1 MNPCKKYLSI
11 LLALAMVMS
20 VFSACGKQ
28 EIAAATDAAPTE
40 AQTEAPAETQAVDET
55 LAPAESAASVSYYQV
70 GDKIEDF
77 TINTYDGREV
87 SLYKVLEEKNMVLL
101 NFWATWCGPCG
112 MEFPAMQEAYAQ
124 YQDKMEIIA
133 MSIEETDS
141 DEVLADY
148 VQEKGMT
155 FCVARDA
162 IGLNSRFQFSGI
174 PTSIVVD
181 RFGTICLIEEGA
193 VPDAAIFTN
202 LFDIYTAEDYPQSII
217 LPSMRSER
225 PAVQP
230 ADPAQLNE
238 ALNGEGGT
246 LEFTNSTNPYYWPM
260 TVAQKDGR
268 TVVTASNVASLLS
281 KAVVETQVDV
291 NAGDVLVMEY
301 KLASENYTNIMSVEV
316 NGKVVKK
323 IFAAEDWK
331 TYAYRFEEGGSH
343 KISVD
348 FKIAGEI
355 LGADEGMWIDSI
367 RVVTGDE
374 ALQALEANPQYPVGE
389 QNNIQLLNEN
399 VTDAYIYDEADP
411 SVTEPMHF
419 CPDST
424 LRLMITLD
432 ETVDPENACLENV
445 MTGDVYPLVPYA
457 VEDGYLVEIPNATAE
472 AYLSS
477 VFVCCDGVPVV
488 GMNISLSEEACTKY
502 FDMIREYT
510 GQSLVWEYCDDSMA
524 AQTASG
530 DVTYTVTYVDQNGAP
545 VSGVMCQV
553 CDDSMCQV
561 FVSDA
566 NGVCQ
571 FTLPAK
577 GYEVH
582 TLKVPEGYEGDT
594 TTITNAPV
602 QGGELTFTLT
612 KK

>member
-1 MNPCKKYLSI
+1 
-11 LLALAMVMS
+11 
-20 VFSACGKQ
+20 
-28 EIAAATDAAPTE
+28 
-40 AQTEAPAETQAVDET
+40 
-55 LAPAESAASVSYYQV
+55 
-70 GDKIEDF
+70 
-77 TINTYDGREV
+77 
-87 SLYKVLEEKNMVLL
+87 
-101 NFWATWCGPCG
+101 
-112 MEFPAMQEAYAQ
+112 
-124 YQDKMEIIA
+124 
-133 MSIEETDS
+133 
-141 DEVLADY
+141 
-148 VQEKGMT
+148 
-155 FCVARDA
+155 
-162 IGLNSRFQFSGI
+162 
-174 PTSIVVD
+174 VVD
-181 RFGTICLIEEGA
+181 RFGTICAIATNGSDD
-193 VPDAAIFTN
+193 PAIFTN
-202 LFDIYTAEDYPQSII
+202 IFDIYTGEDYTQSIFI
-217 LPSMRSER
+217 PSIYSKLPDAE
-225 PAVQP
+225 P
-230 ADPAQLNE
+230 ADSDALNA

-246 LEFTNSTNPYYWPM
+246 LEFNNSSNPFHWPM
-260 TVAQKDGR
+260 TVEQKDGR
-268 TVVTASNVASLLS
+268 TVVAASNVNSYLS
-281 KAVVETQVDV
+281 KAVVETQMDV

-301 KLASENYTNIMSVEV
+301 KLASENYTNVMSVEV
-316 NGKVVKK
+316 DGKVVKK
-323 IFAAEDWK
+323 IFVAEDWK

-348 FKIAGEI
+348 FEIAGEV

-399 VTDAYIYDEADP
+399 VIEAYIYDEADP

-432 ETVDPENACLENV
+432 ETLNPENTWLENGI
-445 MTGDVYPLVPYA
+445 TGDVYPLVPYA
-457 VEDGYLVEIPNATAE
+457 VEDGYLVEMPNATAE
-472 AYLSS
+472 TYLSS
-477 VFVCCDGVPVV
+477 VFLHSDGVPVM
-488 GMNISLSEEACTKY
+488 GMNISLSEEACTQY

-577 GYEVH
+577 NYEIH

-594 TTITNAPV
+594 ATITNAPA

>member
-1 MNPCKKYLSI
+1 MNRFQKILATVLIPVLVLS
-11 LLALAMVMS
+11 A
-20 VFSACGKQ
+20 FSACGSR
-28 EIAAATDAAPTE
+28 EIPAATENAPTQIQE
-40 AQTEAPAETQAVDET
+40 TSETQAPPEPT
-55 LAPAESAASVSYYQV
+55 VSDGYYRV
-70 GDKIEDF
+70 GDRIEDF
-77 TINTYDGREV
+77 TVTTYDGREIN
-87 SLYKVLEEKNMVLL
+87 LYKVLEEKDMVLL

-112 MEFPAMQEAYAQ
+112 MEFPAMQEAYEQ

-133 MSIEETDS
+133 MSIEDTDS

-162 IGLNSRFQFSGI
+162 IGLNSRFQFNGI

-181 RFGTICLIEEGA
+181 RFGTICLLEEGA
-193 VPDAAIFTN
+193 MPDSAVFTN
-202 LFDIYTAEDYPQSII
+202 LFDVYTAEDYPQSVFI
-217 LPSMRSER
+217 PSMLSEQ
-225 PAVQP
+225 PTVQP

-238 ALNGEGGT
+238 ALNGDGGT
-246 LEFTNSTNPYYWPM
+246 LVFTNASNPYYWPM
-260 TVAQKDGR
+260 TVEQKDGR
-268 TVVTASNVASLLS
+268 TVVTASNAASPLS

-301 KLASENYTNIMSVEV
+301 KLASENYTNVMSVEV
-316 NGKVVKK
+316 DGKVVKK

-343 KISVD
+343 KVSIG
-348 FKIAGEI
+348 FKIDREV

-389 QNNIQLLNEN
+389 QNNIKLLNEN
-399 VTDAYIYDEADP
+399 VTEAYIYDEADP
-411 SVTEPMHF
+411 SVTEPMYF

-432 ETVDPENACLENV
+432 ETLNPENTWLENV
-445 MTGDVYPLVPYA
+445 ITGDVYPLVLYA
-457 VEDGYLVEIPNATAE
+457 VEDGYLVEIPNATE
-472 AYLSS
+472 ETYLSC
-477 VFVCCDGVPVV
+477 VFVYSDDDPVM
-488 GMNISLSEEACTKY
+488 GMNISLSEEACTQY

-530 DVTYTVTYVDQNGAP
+530 DVTYTVTYVDQNGDP
-545 VSGVMCQV
+545 VPGVMCQV
-553 CDDSMCQV
+553 CDETMCQV
-561 FVSDA
+561 FISDA
-566 NGVCQ
+566 NGICQ

-577 GYEVH
+577 SYEIH
-582 TLKVPEGYEGDT
+582 TLKLPDGYDGDT
-594 TTITNAPV
+594 VTVSNAPM

>member
-1 MNPCKKYLSI
+1 MNLCKKYLAVLLS
-11 LLALAMVMS
+11 LALVLS

-28 EIAAATDAAPTE
+28 EIAAATEAAPTQVQE
-40 AQTEAPAETQAVDET
+40 TAPADT
-55 LAPAESAASVSYYQV
+55 LASTEPAVSAGYYQI

-77 TINTYDGREV
+77 TITTYDGREV
-87 SLYKVLEEKNMVLL
+87 SLYKVLEEKKMVLL

-112 MEFPAMQEAYAQ
+112 MEFPAMQEAYEQ

-133 MSIEETDS
+133 MSIEPTDS
-141 DEVLADY
+141 DEVLAGY

-181 RFGTICLIEEGA
+181 RFGTICLLEEGA
-193 VPDAAIFTN
+193 MPDSAVFTN
-202 LFDIYTAEDYPQSII
+202 LFDVYTAEDYPQSII
-217 LPSMRSER
+217 LPSMLSEQ
-225 PAVQP
+225 PTVQP

-238 ALNGEGGT
+238 ALNDEGGT
-246 LEFTNSTNPYYWPM
+246 LVFTNASNPYYWPM
-260 TVAQKDGR
+260 TVEQKDGR
-268 TVVTASNVASLLS
+268 TVVTASNAASPVS

-301 KLASENYTNIMSVEV
+301 KLASENYTNVMSVEV
-316 NGKVVKK
+316 DGKVVKK
-323 IFAAEDWK
+323 IFVAKDWE
-331 TYAYRFEEGGSH
+331 TYAYQFEEGGSH
-343 KISVD
+343 KVSVCFEVD
-348 FKIAGEI
+348 RQPVA
-355 LGADEGMWIDSI
+355 ADEGVWIDSI
-367 RVVTGDE
+367 RTVTGDE
-374 ALQALEANPQYPVGE
+374 ALQTLAANPQYPVGE
-389 QNNIQLLNEN
+389 KNNIQLLNEN
-399 VTDAYIYDEADP
+399 VTEAYIYDEADP

-457 VEDGYLVEIPNATAE
+457 VEDGYLVEMPNATAE
-472 AYLSS
+472 EYLSS
-477 VFVCCDGVPVV
+477 VIVYSDGAPVM
-488 GMNISLSEEACTKY
+488 GMNISLSEEACTQY

-510 GQSLVWEYCDDSMA
+510 GQSLVWKYCDDSMA

-530 DVTYTVTYVDQNGAP
+530 DVTYTVTYVDQNGDP
-545 VSGVMCQV
+545 VPGVMCQV
-553 CDDSMCQV
+553 CDENMCQV
-561 FVSDA
+561 FTSDA
-566 NGVCQ
+566 NGICK

-577 GYEVH
+577 SYEIH
-582 TLKVPEGYEGDT
+582 TLKIPAGYEGDT
-594 TTITNAPV
+594 TTITNAPA

-612 KK
+612 KQ